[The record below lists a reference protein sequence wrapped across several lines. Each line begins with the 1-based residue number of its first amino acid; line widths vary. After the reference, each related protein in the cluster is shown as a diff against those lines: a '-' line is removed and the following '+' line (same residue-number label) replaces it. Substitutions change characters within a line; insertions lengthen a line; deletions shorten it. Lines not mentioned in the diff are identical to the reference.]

1 MQPGPVIYRKSSC
14 SLIFPTMASF
24 LPYEPALSVFALI
37 YGRFQTPQITIPF
50 LFIKVNPHK
59 DTFIC

>member
-14 SLIFPTMASF
+14 SFISPTMASF

-37 YGRFQTPQITIPF
+37 YGRFQTP
-50 LFIKVNPHK
+50 K
-59 DTFIC
+59 